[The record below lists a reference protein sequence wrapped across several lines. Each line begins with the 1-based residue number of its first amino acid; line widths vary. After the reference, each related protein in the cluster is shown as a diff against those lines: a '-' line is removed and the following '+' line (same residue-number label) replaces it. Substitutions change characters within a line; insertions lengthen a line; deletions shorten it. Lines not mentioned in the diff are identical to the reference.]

1 MYEQMELSRRSQN
14 NETKEADQLHVR
26 WLCNETMTDTYVQ
39 VHYSHYFKEVWP
51 WFCSNQHET
60 SICINFVRTD
70 ESLTIYNKYPHS
82 VAFFKQWEKSEASNM
97 LTSFLPEWHL
107 SLTISHHHPYMLT
120 SFLREWHLSLTTS
133 HHHPYMLTSFLPEW
147 HLSLTISHRHSYMLT
162 SFLPEWHLSLTTSH
176 RHSYMLTSLDRKS
189 VV

>member
-107 SLTISHHHPYMLT
+107 SLTISHHHPVWNHCYNCMINLIKLVCNYKLT
-120 SFLREWHLSLTTS
+120 
-133 HHHPYMLTSFLPEW
+133 PPGIGKYQ
-147 HLSLTISHRHSYMLT
+147 TI
-162 SFLPEWHLSLTTSH
+162 PQ
-176 RHSYMLTSLDRKS
+176 
-189 VV
+189 